1 MIMKG
6 TAYMKPMILFLT
18 IALAGFTACG
28 LLNGGD
34 GSGPRTIVF
43 SAQDGG
49 GTYQIY
55 TMREDG
61 SGVRRLTH
69 GRYSSTAPDWSPDG
83 ERIAYARYT
92 PDIGGDAL
100 WVMDADGSNQE
111 PLVHNPH
118 TGNPQRGSYP
128 NWHPDGTRVAFE
140 QCLNCEAGGD
150 NYEIF
155 VADLQSGT
163 IDTLSNHPVADRQ
176 PKWSPDGQHIAFI
189 SNRNYY
195 DADSMRWREDLY
207 LIDKDSYKLQR
218 LTEVGFLGSYAWV
231 NFNEFLYIQYDA
243 NSMNKDLFLKDIDTE
258 EVELILNLKANQ
270 FWIFWD
276 QNMQQVISFEK
287 EYQKTPLTMQ
297 FFDLEGN
304 LLHEKSLNNS
314 ILKSAINLGWK
325 ERR

>member
-1 MIMKG
+1 MKRGLIYLICCLIAG
-6 TAYMKPMILFLT
+6 TA
-18 IALAGFTACG
+18 CS
-28 LLNGGD
+28 LLGD
-34 GSGPRTIVF
+34 DGDNGPRTIVF
-43 SAQDGG
+43 SAAADEEGR
-49 GTYQIY
+49 YQIY

-61 SGVRRLTH
+61 SGVRQLTH
-69 GRYSSTAPDWSPDG
+69 GEYSSTAPAWSPDG

-100 WVMDADGSNQE
+100 WVMDADGSNPE
-111 PLVHNPH
+111 PLVHNPRM
-118 TGNPQRGSYP
+118 GNPQRGSYP
-128 NWHPDGTRVAFE
+128 DWHPDGTQVAFE

-155 VADLQSGT
+155 VADLQSGD

-195 DADSMRWREDLY
+195 DADSMRWREELY

-218 LTEVGFLGSYAWV
+218 LTEVGFLGSYTWV
-231 NFNEFLYIQYDA
+231 NFNEFLYIQYDE

-258 EVELILNLKANQ
+258 EVELILSLKANQ

-276 QNMQQVISFEK
+276 QNLQQVITLDK
-287 EYQKTPLTMQ
+287 EHQKTPLKVQ

-304 LLHEKSLNNS
+304 MLETQSLNTP
-314 ILKSAINLGWK
+314 ILKSAINFDWK
-325 ERR
+325 KL